1 MGTSLFKRRI
11 RMKNTDW
18 SKLTNQPYHP
28 IINFF
33 IQKFNYQSYLE
44 LGVRDKTNTFN
55 HINCIKKE
63 GVDIDDGCQ
72 PTHLMTTDDYFSSV
86 GKDVKWDIIFID
98 ASHEKNQVLKDF
110 NNSLEHL
117 NENGTIIMDDIN
129 PFFEELLQ
137 EYYCHN
143 EWEVFANLRGTRPDL
158 DMHGI
163 YSSFCGIV
171 RRGQQKTHNLD
182 IQPTFDFLNKHR
194 MELINILS
202 WDEIIAK
209 YE

>member
-1 MGTSLFKRRI
+1 
-11 RMKNTDW
+11 MKNTDW
-18 SKLTNQPYHP
+18 SKLINQPYHP

-33 IQKFNYQSYLE
+33 IKRFNYQSYLE

-55 HINCIKKE
+55 HINCMIKE
-63 GVDIDDGCQ
+63 GVDIDRGCQ
-72 PTHLMTTDDYFSSV
+72 PTHLMTTDDYFASV

-129 PFFEELLQ
+129 PFFEDLLQ
-137 EYYCHN
+137 EHFCHN
-143 EWEVFANLRGTRPDL
+143 AWEVFAALRGTRSDL

-163 YSSFCGIV
+163 YSSFCGVV
-171 RRGQQKTHNLD
+171 RRGNQLTHNLE
-182 IQPTFDFLNKHR
+182 IQPTFEFLNTNR

-202 WDEIIAK
+202 WDEINEK
-209 YE
+209 YK

>member
-1 MGTSLFKRRI
+1 
-11 RMKNTDW
+11 MKNTDW
-18 SKLTNQPYHP
+18 SSLTNQPYQP

-33 IQKFNYQSYLE
+33 IEKFKYTSYLE
-44 LGVRDKTNTFN
+44 LGVRDKTNTFD
-55 HINCIKKE
+55 HINCILKE
-63 GVDIDDGCQ
+63 GVDIDPRCL
-72 PTHLMTTDDYFSSV
+72 PTHLMTTDDYFDSV
-86 GKDVKWDIIFID
+86 DKDIKWDIIFID
-98 ASHEKNQVLKDF
+98 ASHEKTQVLKDF

-137 EYYCHN
+137 SDYCHN
-143 EWEVFANLRGTRPDL
+143 AWEVFADLRGTRSDL

-171 RRGQQKTHNLD
+171 RRGQQQTHNLTV
-182 IQPTFDFLNKHR
+182 QPTFDFLNKHR
-194 MELINILS
+194 MDLINILS